1 MKEKGTW
8 LVPTAMAVK
17 YVSDPARSY
26 PPEIAAKARAAAEAW
41 RRAFRRALETGV
53 KVALGTDSGVSP
65 HGRNAEEFVLMTQAG
80 MAPAAALR
88 AGTSGAATL
97 LGLEARVGTLEAG
110 KEADVVAVPG
120 DPLADITATQ
130 RVSFVMKGGRVLT
143 P

>member
-1 MKEKGTW
+1 
-8 LVPTAMAVK
+8 
-17 YVSDPARSY
+17 
-26 PPEIAAKARAAAEAW
+26 
-41 RRAFRRALETGV
+41 V